1 MVCLRHYWDFPEFF
15 IFLLMKSSV
24 GDLIGIAELT
34 ISDASILFVV
44 WNILLGFSLVVTLA
58 KMKLIKEIHF
68 KDKLV
73 IARDLVVLTM
83 SSIWKCL
90 NHVWILST
98 FTSIRHALLNL
109 DLILSKP
116 CMAKSQQSD
125 NEMKSL
131 LTNCLVSEAKIVC
144 SVTFVQM
151 LVIRQDETALQL
163 HPVRDCINLH
173 VLG

>member
-1 MVCLRHYWDFPEFF
+1 MFRKKNEFINFFKMATF
-15 IFLLMKSSV
+15 IKLCRWQ
-24 GDLIGIAELT
+24 ILT
-34 ISDASILFVV
+34 IKHVLKKYCKTIYLEVRKLSENINSRYLFLKYR
-44 WNILLGFSLVVTLA
+44 IFG
-58 KMKLIKEIHF
+58 
-68 KDKLV
+68 
-73 IARDLVVLTM
+73 
-83 SSIWKCL
+83 L

-98 FTSIRHALLNL
+98 FTSIRRALLNL

-151 LVIRQDETALQL
+151 LVIRQDEIVLQL

-173 VLG
+173 LL